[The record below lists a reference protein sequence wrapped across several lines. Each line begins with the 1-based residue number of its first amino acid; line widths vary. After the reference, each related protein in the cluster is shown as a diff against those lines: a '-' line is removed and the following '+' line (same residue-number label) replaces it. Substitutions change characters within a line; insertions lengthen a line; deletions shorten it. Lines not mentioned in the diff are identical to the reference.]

1 MFSKLIP
8 AKPLHD
14 ALIGAMAEAMMDTPD
29 LRAKL
34 TAYVQAYRVE
44 MLKDQPEVPQL
55 EKERDEIKQQISTIV
70 RCLTGTALADAQEE
84 LQRLGVRRNTIEAKL
99 QALKGQQ
106 TRDTRPVEVVVDEA
120 IKVLEQDRKRLLS
133 LPIEPLRNLVDAM
146 LIDAAVDMETKNV
159 ELTIALPVWA
169 TAAAKKAK
177 QPKKKA
183 EIEPEMA
190 IEAEQTL
197 CPTQS
202 TWSQSGCW
210 THHVFAQ
217 FRCDYHW
224 TPGSTTVPPCYR
236 CSRSAA

>member
-1 MFSKLIP
+1 VFSKLIP
-8 AKPLHD
+8 AKPLHN
-14 ALIGAMAEAMMDTPD
+14 ALCGAMAEAMMDTPD

-34 TAYVQAYRVE
+34 TQFVEANRVE

-55 EKERDEIKQQISTIV
+55 ENERDEVKQQISTIV

-84 LQRLGVRRNTIEAKL
+84 LQRLGARRNAIESKL
-99 QALKGQQ
+99 QALKGRQ
-106 TRDTRPVEVVVDEA
+106 TRDTRPVDVVVEEA
-120 IKVLEQDRKRLLS
+120 IKVLEHDRRRLLS

-146 LIDAAVDMETKNV
+146 LIDAAVDMESKNV

-169 TAAAKKAK
+169 TAAPKKEK
-177 QPKKKA
+177 QPKKRAKM
-183 EIEPEMA
+183 EPKTA
-190 IEAEQTL
+190 IEVEETL

-202 TWSQSGCW
+202 TWSQSGYW
-210 THHVFAQ
+210 THPVFAQ

-224 TPGSTTVPPCYR
+224 TWGSTTVPPCYR